1 MDTIME
7 IQERL
12 RRREYIETFGFFWCL
27 SALSE
32 IGDKDLLCGCFNSS
46 LRSFPLVEACLWKY
60 IKL

>member
-12 RRREYIETFGFFWCL
+12 RRREYIETFGFDAGFFWCL

-32 IGDKDLLCGCFNSS
+32 IGDKDLLCGCCKII
-46 LRSFPLVEACLWKY
+46 L
-60 IKL
+60 IQ